1 MWMPHPIVRVKR
13 DAMAGTSGDYG
24 LHSLLKLNQI
34 FVLDFGE
41 GPDGGKSLN
50 GSARLAVHQCASS
63 SQDSRMRTELDVS
76 KSTAAASA
84 DGS

>member
-1 MWMPHPIVRVKR
+1 MPHPIVQVKR
-13 DAMAGTSGDYG
+13 DATAGTSGDYC
-24 LHSLLKLNQI
+24 LHSLLKLNQT

-50 GSARLAVHQCASS
+50 GSVRFAVDQCASS
-63 SQDSRMRTELDVS
+63 SQDSRMWTELDVS
-76 KSTAAASA
+76 KSTAAASV